1 MECAKAKDL
10 LSEYID
16 GTLDAQTKAHID
28 EHLLACPLC
37 KEELLSMKKLVKG
50 LGSLESFRTSDD
62 FLEKLH
68 ERLEPRFSF
77 RKILRILFVPGR
89 IKIPLEFATATAM
102 AILIFSIIYIQQ
114 PEKMIPEAP
123 ESSTQ
128 VRITEKTSMDT
139 ASPTVKEEAYI
150 SKPVVEKATAQPP
163 AKEREIIELA
173 LLIEK
178 EGSGKVYAPSEAVDK
193 EQAQRSEAERPRM
206 ARRSAPKAEIK
217 TDTLK
222 KEKQIAGLA
231 IEERSVLEEEPLSSF
246 SNLHDTLTKVKELIR
261 LVDGK
266 ILIVEY
272 EPQTDRPQSILA
284 EIPAKSYTSFCD
296 KLKGLAILQNTP
308 PTISEKGQR
317 TIQILIRF
325 ISS

>member
-10 LSEYID
+10 FSEYID
-16 GTLDAQTKAHID
+16 GTLDAQTKANIN
-28 EHLLACPLC
+28 EHLLTCPLC
-37 KEELLSMKKLVKG
+37 KDELLSMKELVKE
-50 LGSLESFRTSDD
+50 LRSLESLKASDD

-114 PEKMIPEAP
+114 PEEMIPEVP
-123 ESSTQ
+123 LSS
-128 VRITEKTSMDT
+128 RHAKITEKTSADI
-139 ASPTVKEEAYI
+139 ASPTVKEEAYV

-163 AKEREIIELA
+163 AKKREIIEFA

-178 EGSGKVYAPSEAVDK
+178 EGSGKVYGPSEAVDK
-193 EQAQRSEAERPRM
+193 EQAQRSETERPRM
-206 ARRSAPKAEIK
+206 ARPAAPKAEMK

-231 IEERSVLEEEPLSSF
+231 IQERSVLEEEPLSSF
-246 SNLHDTLTKVKELIR
+246 SRLHETLTKVKEQIR

-272 EPQTDRPQSILA
+272 EPHTDRPQSILA
-284 EIPAKSYTSFCD
+284 EIPARNYTSFCY
-296 KLKGLAILQNTP
+296 KLNRLAILQNAP
-308 PTISEKGQR
+308 PTISEKGQS
-317 TIQILIRF
+317 TLQILIRF
-325 ISS
+325 LSS